1 LLLGELLPGVD
12 SWVQNARMAHQF
24 STSYLQ
30 DSAGLF
36 RYYKKL
42 GERAM
47 EQCPDDGLFATLDA
61 ESNSIAVIVKHM
73 AGNMRSRWRDF
84 LTSDGEKPDRH
95 RDTEFEEPP
104 KTRAELLVL
113 WECGWKYVFDA
124 LEPLTEAD
132 MGRTVTIRT
141 EPHSVMQAIN
151 RQVAHYAH
159 HVGQILF
166 AAKHFATAKTG
177 KWDSLSVPRKQSDQ
191 FTADVAAGKKSQR

>member
-1 LLLGELLPGVD
+1 
-12 SWVQNARMAHQF
+12 MAHQF

-30 DSAGLF
+30 DSTGLF
-36 RYYKKL
+36 RHYKKL

-47 EQCPDDGLFATLDA
+47 EQCPDEGLFATLDS
-61 ESNSIAVIVKHM
+61 ESNSIAIIVKHM

-84 LTSDGEKPDRH
+84 LTTDGEKPDRH

-104 KTRAELLVL
+104 ETRAELLAL
-113 WECGWKYVFDA
+113 WESGWKYVFDA
-124 LEPLTEAD
+124 LEPLTDAD
-132 MGRTVTIRT
+132 LARTVTIRT

-166 AAKHFATAKTG
+166 AAKHFTAAKSG
-177 KWDSLSVPRKQSDQ
+177 KWDSLSVPRKQSDK